1 MEGYRLRRHHA
12 RGLTVLVSA
21 QVAEGEEDADDTWV
35 REQLRKGAGRGAAGP
50 PSASAAPRRSTAAGV
65 GFGGRGAA
73 PAAAAAAA
81 GAEVVKAL
89 RLGVERLQ
97 VSLG

>member
-1 MEGYRLRRHHA
+1 M
-12 RGLTVLVSA
+12 
-21 QVAEGEEDADDTWV
+21 

-50 PSASAAPRRSTAAGV
+50 AGPPRAPRTTAAGV

-81 GAEVVKAL
+81 AEEVVKAL
-89 RLGVERLQ
+89 RRGVERLQ
-97 VSLG
+97 VRPAPRNLSGAAELPVSAMVGHAWCLPAL